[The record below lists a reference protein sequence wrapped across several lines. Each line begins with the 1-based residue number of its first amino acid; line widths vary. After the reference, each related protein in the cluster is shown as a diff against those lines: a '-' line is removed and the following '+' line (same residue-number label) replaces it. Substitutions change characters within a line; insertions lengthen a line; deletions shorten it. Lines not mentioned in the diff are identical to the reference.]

1 MDIADVFWIAMS
13 ETLKNSVRLNLKKYE
28 DDKKYRVKKI
38 YEGMELKGFGVCHDD
53 GDFTVLDECHYI
65 GDNRFTSVRM
75 WKFMTFGKNKLRII
89 CQKTNTKMNEYYKKI
104 GFKIV
109 GTTAIDNI
117 FERVK
122 SCQA

>member
-1 MDIADVFWIAMS
+1 MDMADVFWIAMS

-38 YEGMELKGFGVCHDD
+38 YEGMELKGFCVCHDD

-75 WKFMTFGKNKLRII
+75 WKFMTFGKKKLRII
-89 CQKTNTKMNEYYKKI
+89 CQKANTKMANYYKRL
-104 GFKIV
+104 GFKII
-109 GTTAIDNI
+109 GETDID
-117 FERVK
+117 FTLARVK
-122 SCQA
+122 